1 MEFKEYITAIE
12 KNLKNLTQFNI
23 YLSEED
29 INIIK
34 KWYKKD
40 IPLDWIN
47 KTIYKY
53 LSNIPK
59 RKRKFL
65 SLKKIDGEISKL
77 KTSKI
82 FKEDKSFKE
91 KTKQEYSISPEIKFL
106 IKQLENFGIK
116 VNINDYTDET
126 ELKEYLEKKI
136 INFIW
141 KNISDK
147 EREIIKK
154 EALKEL
160 KAKYNLFHI
169 DKKEAFKFIVANK
182 IKQIYNLP

>member
-1 MEFKEYITAIE
+1 MEFKEYITAVE
-12 KNLKNLTQFNI
+12 KSLKNLTQFNI

-29 INIIK
+29 INIIRR
-34 KWYKKD
+34 WYKRNV
-40 IPLDWIN
+40 PLDRIN
-47 KTIYKY
+47 KTIYNC

-65 SLKKIDGEISKL
+65 SLKKIDEEISKL

-91 KTKQEYSISPEIKFL
+91 NTREKYTINPEIQLL
-106 IKQLENFGIK
+106 IKQLENLGIK
-116 VNINDYTDET
+116 VNINDYMEET

-141 KNISDK
+141 KNISDE
-147 EREIIKK
+147 ERKIIKE

-160 KAKYNLFHI
+160 KTKYNLFHT
-169 DKKEAFKFIVANK
+169 DKKEALKFIIANK
-182 IKQIYNLP
+182 IKKIYNLP